1 MDTEAAE
8 GLRERKHRET
18 RRRIADAGLRL
29 FLDRGYDGTTV
40 DAIAAEAGISR
51 RTFFSYFKS
60 KDEILATWHDDGWSG
75 MLADLLM
82 TSPDVRPLD
91 AVRDV
96 MVKHSSRYTTE
107 QMTSIDRLLRSSASL
122 VARKQT
128 SYAEQEQA
136 LFATL
141 CEVWRQPERRTALRM
156 VAVVSIGAMRLALQE
171 WNTQVDQQE
180 PLATFLRRAFD
191 SLVSELARTT
201 PAPAHEG

>member
-82 TSPDVRPLD
+82 TSPDV
-91 AVRDV
+91 
-96 MVKHSSRYTTE
+96 
-107 QMTSIDRLLRSSASL
+107 
-122 VARKQT
+122 
-128 SYAEQEQA
+128 
-136 LFATL
+136 
-141 CEVWRQPERRTALRM
+141 
-156 VAVVSIGAMRLALQE
+156 
-171 WNTQVDQQE
+171 
-180 PLATFLRRAFD
+180 
-191 SLVSELARTT
+191 
-201 PAPAHEG
+201 